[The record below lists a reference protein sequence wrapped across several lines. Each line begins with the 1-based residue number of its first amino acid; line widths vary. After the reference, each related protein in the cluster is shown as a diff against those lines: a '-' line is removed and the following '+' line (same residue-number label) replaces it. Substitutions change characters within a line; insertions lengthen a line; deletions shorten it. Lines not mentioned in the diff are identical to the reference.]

1 MLIPQLYLNNHTKEA
16 IELYAKAFNTAADS
30 IMYDPEYEPE
40 TVVIHAEMHILG
52 QRVMLSDYGGKS
64 GCPADAVLE
73 LVAAFEHEEA
83 LKQAY
88 QIIQEGSTTITPLGP
103 VFFSPCM
110 VQFADAFGVRWCF
123 MV

>member
-1 MLIPQLYLNNHTKEA
+1 MLIPQLYLNNRTKEA
-16 IELYAKAFNTAADS
+16 IKVYAKAFNTAVDS
-30 IMYDPEYEPE
+30 IMYDPEQEPE

-52 QRVMLSDYGGKS
+52 QRVMLSDYGGQIVN
-64 GCPADAVLE
+64 PADAVLE
-73 LVAAFEHEEA
+73 LVAAFEDEEA

-88 QIIQEGSTTITPLGP
+88 EIIKEGSTTITPLGP

>member
-1 MLIPQLYLNNHTKEA
+1 MLIPQLYLNNRTKEA
-16 IELYAKAFNTAADS
+16 IGLYAKAFNTTADS
-30 IMYDPEYEPE
+30 IMYDPEQEPE

-52 QRVMLSDYGGKS
+52 QRVMLSDYGGQP

-88 QIIQEGSTTITPLGP
+88 HIIQEGSTTITPLGP

-110 VQFADAFGVRWCF
+110 VQFADTFGVRWCF